1 MKNLYQKPIFI
12 FLLPLVFYL
21 IKIEEFLG
29 FFSLAKLSISIV
41 YFIGSYIFIFLI
53 SNKFFNDK
61 KAFYILFFLSAILFI
76 YFGYFQEVVF
86 ANIFLKRF
94 IFLVPFFMLIIILTY
109 LVIKNKTKIQ
119 QELIFYFNVLCVG
132 IILLQSIL
140 IISKSQKIQNNY
152 FPELNLNQEQ
162 SATRPNIYFFLLDEY
177 AGKTTLEKFY
187 KYDNSN
193 FYNELRKRKF
203 YVAEKFSANYDKTP
217 LCMASLFNMNYI
229 KKETIYPFTTYNNYL
244 KYFKAIKAN
253 PLFNFLQ
260 NQQIE
265 IFNNSLFEINN
276 TQKIFQF
283 NNFPQV
289 ENLIHKDIFH
299 IKLWK
304 SFAYIF
310 IGGEFNV
317 PYFFEK
323 WVMKNHRNNINIF
336 KESIKSSKSKTDR
349 QKFVYSHL
357 MLPHAPYYCD
367 SNGKVFSRKELG
379 LKNKEAYIPYLVY
392 TNKEILKLSDEI
404 IKNDTNAIL
413 IFMSD
418 HGDRYALKPFK
429 NLSYES
435 HAFDN
440 FFAIKTLKS
449 DSTYFKNVKSN
460 VNVFRILLNIYFSQ
474 NLNMINDSVFNFDE
488 RKNTATVIEIK

>member
-1 MKNLYQKPIFI
+1 M
-12 FLLPLVFYL
+12 
-21 IKIEEFLG
+21 
-29 FFSLAKLSISIV
+29 
-41 YFIGSYIFIFLI
+41 
-53 SNKFFNDK
+53 
-61 KAFYILFFLSAILFI
+61 
-76 YFGYFQEVVF
+76 
-86 ANIFLKRF
+86 
-94 IFLVPFFMLIIILTY
+94 
-109 LVIKNKTKIQ
+109 
-119 QELIFYFNVLCVG
+119 
-132 IILLQSIL
+132 
-140 IISKSQKIQNNY
+140 IISKSQKIENNY
-152 FPELNLNQEQ
+152 FPEINLNQVQ
-162 SATRPNIYFFLLDEY
+162 STSRPNIYFFLLDEY

-253 PLFNFLQ
+253 PLFNFFQ
-260 NQQIE
+260 KHQIE

-276 TQKIFQF
+276 TKKIFQF

-310 IGGEFNV
+310 VGGEFNV

-323 WVMKNHRNNINIF
+323 WIMKNHRNNKNIF
-336 KESIKSSKSKTDR
+336 KESIKISKHKTAK
-349 QKFVYSHL
+349 QKFVYSHV

-367 SNGKVFSRKELG
+367 SNGKVFSKKELG
-379 LKNKEAYIPYLVY
+379 LKNKDAYIPYLIY

-404 IKNDTNAIL
+404 MKNDTNAIL
-413 IFMSD
+413 IYISD
-418 HGDRYALKPFK
+418 HGDRYAKSNSLK
-429 NLSYES
+429 NEYNS

-440 FFAIKTLKS
+440 FFAIKTTS
-449 DSTYFKNVKSN
+449 KNFENIKSN
-460 VNVFRILLNIYFSQ
+460 VNVFRVLLNTYFNQ
-474 NLNMINDSVFNFDE
+474 NLKMLNDTAFNFDE
-488 RKNTATVIEIK
+488 RKNTTTVIEIK

>member
-1 MKNLYQKPIFI
+1 MKNFYQKPIFI

-41 YFIGSYIFIFLI
+41 YFIGAYFFIFLI
-53 SNKFFNDK
+53 SNKLFNNK
-61 KAFYILFFLSAILFI
+61 KAFYIIFFLSALFFI

-94 IFLVPFFMLIIILTY
+94 IFLVPFFVLIIILIY
-109 LVIKNKTKIQ
+109 FVIKNELKIQ
-119 QELIFYFNVLCVG
+119 QELIFYFNILCVG

-140 IISKSQKIQNNY
+140 IISKSQKIENNY
-152 FPELNLNQEQ
+152 FPEINLNQVQ
-162 SATRPNIYFFLLDEY
+162 STSRPNIYFFLLDEY

-253 PLFNFLQ
+253 PLFNFFQ
-260 NQQIE
+260 KHQIE

-276 TQKIFQF
+276 TKKIFQF

-310 IGGEFNV
+310 VGGEFNV

-323 WVMKNHRNNINIF
+323 WIMKNHRNNKNIF
-336 KESIKSSKSKTDR
+336 KESIKISKHKTAK
-349 QKFVYSHL
+349 QKFVYSHV

-367 SNGKVFSRKELG
+367 SNGKVFSKKELG
-379 LKNKEAYIPYLVY
+379 LKNKDAYIPYLIY

-404 IKNDTNAIL
+404 MKNDTNAIL
-413 IFMSD
+413 IYISD
-418 HGDRYALKPFK
+418 HGDRYAKSNSLK
-429 NLSYES
+429 NEYNS

-440 FFAIKTLKS
+440 FFAIKTTS
-449 DSTYFKNVKSN
+449 KNFENIKSN
-460 VNVFRILLNIYFSQ
+460 VNVFRVLLNTYFNQ
-474 NLNMINDSVFNFDE
+474 NLKMLNDTAFNFDE
-488 RKNTATVIEIK
+488 RKNTTTVIEIK